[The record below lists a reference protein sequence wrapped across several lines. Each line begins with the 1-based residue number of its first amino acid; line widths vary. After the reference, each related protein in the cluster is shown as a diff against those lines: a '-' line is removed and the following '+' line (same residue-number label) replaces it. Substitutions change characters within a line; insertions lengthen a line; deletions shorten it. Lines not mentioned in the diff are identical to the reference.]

1 MLALLWLENRN
12 KDEASMMPGPT
23 SCFVVPYRR
32 RLPSRGNMCLCPSP
46 AWTNAVLNFDNEP
59 LSWMAKGDSWDH
71 GLEASAQAGHD
82 VEKRVVERVRKHVG

>member
-1 MLALLWLENRN
+1 
-12 KDEASMMPGPT
+12 
-23 SCFVVPYRR
+23 
-32 RLPSRGNMCLCPSP
+32 MCLCPSP